1 MRSIMLAAIILA
13 TTTSAS
19 HARPV
24 HLWSFDELAR
34 KADLVLIVSVAKPTE
49 RTGAQ
54 ETFHGRKLDKV
65 RTELKVH
72 AVLKGNYDS
81 ANIELLHLAE
91 PIEIDPHILFMDGW
105 GFRWF
110 SERDD
115 MFLVFLIKSDDG
127 KLAPVT
133 GQEDLNISFVQIP
146 PDGPTGL
153 PKMYPEL
160 FKPTNS
166 VPSHP

>member
-1 MRSIMLAAIILA
+1 MLAAIILA

-24 HLWSFDELAR
+24 HLWSYDELAR

-54 ETFHGRKLDKV
+54 ETFHSGQLDKV

-72 AVLKGNYDS
+72 AVLKGKYDS
-81 ANIELLHLAE
+81 ANIELMHLAE
-91 PIEIDPHILFMDGW
+91 PIDPHILFVDGW
-105 GFRWF
+105 GFMWF
-110 SERDD
+110 KERDD

-133 GQEDLNISFVQIP
+133 GQEDLNISFVKIP
-146 PDGPTGL
+146 PDMPTGL
-153 PKMYPEL
+153 AKAQPNF

-166 VPSHP
+166 IPSHP